1 MKQYR
6 LASLLKVNLNAV
18 FSLLVSFLGFNGTDI
33 TFNGRSIAGFNPI
46 ILAVDILD
54 EVNIALLL
62 TLVILFTGLL
72 PIDFF
77 KSTLASKIAVVFGD
91 ISIDCCA

>member
-6 LASLLKVNLNAV
+6 LAALLKVNLNAV

-33 TFNGRSIAGFNPI
+33 TFNGRSIAGFKPL
-46 ILAVDILD
+46 ILAIDILD

-62 TLVILFTGLL
+62 MLVILFTGLL
-72 PIDFF
+72 PSDF
-77 KSTLASKIAVVFGD
+77 L
-91 ISIDCCA
+91 